1 MANQQKVAEIYASL
15 VLQTAELKAGLNEA
29 NSEIKRFTAQT
40 RAEMNEAKG
49 AMALLGDE
57 IGVRLPR
64 HLRGFVAEL
73 PGVASAMSAA
83 FNAIAVIGL
92 ISIVVEAGK
101 KVYEFVEKT
110 EEAAKKH
117 AEAWQSTIQPI
128 NDTNDKLELTKTKL
142 DNAIAKMEH
151 KPQNKIK
158 EAIEEATV
166 AADEL
171 GRHLDADI
179 KKIADTL
186 KGQEHNKIS
195 QLLLHQTGGIGAA
208 DIASDV
214 QDKFNQISAG
224 TFKGTGDQTKDRD
237 AVIQKA
243 IDEAFEKLRPAQIMA
258 DRITA
263 NFGGKAPATSSS
275 VQDVKAYSELIAGLK
290 GLQTQ
295 SALTQGI
302 NTDKLQ
308 LGKDTDAKDAS
319 DEHLKALE
327 KQMKEEKAH
336 HEVSISQE
344 ALFWSRHIADF
355 AKGSDQY
362 DSVIEKA
369 SQANQKV
376 LENYWSAGKLASA
389 KKQWSLQDEAA
400 PKQLGNTDSQGEKQ
414 LEQAQLRSAESQA
427 KINAQYTIAVDRINL
442 ATGAIS
448 AHTLAM
454 DEAAAHALDYKQQ
467 LAALT
472 AQLDELHKND
482 WMGDKANTA
491 QEVGLQTQINS
502 ITNTAKIQEM
512 QDAQNVLN
520 TTWKGMIDSV
530 FDEMI
535 KKSQDTSSQVK
546 AIAAQTIDGINSE
559 LAKGMT
565 GQKMTF
571 AHVFQNSAQ
580 SLAKTSLEKVE
591 GFGLKA
597 LGLGGGKRDGSSSQ
611 QALFVE
617 MAGGKVGGD
626 IGIPKDVADLFG
638 AKLPKVNGPAGAGT
652 NSLISGA
659 SKGLLGM
666 LNGSNFFSSLMG
678 GKLFGSGSLF
688 GGGFAAGGDVMGG
701 VPIDVGELGKER
713 FVPYTNGR
721 IIPHNQMGSNGPTIG
736 TIDARGTDPAM
747 VNAAVYHGMRLAH
760 AQAVHDSQQ
769 SMRERAMRTAH

>member
-171 GRHLDADI
+171 GRHLDTDI
-179 KKIADTL
+179 KRIADTL
-186 KGQEHNKIS
+186 KGQEHNKVS

-208 DIASDV
+208 DLASDV

-275 VQDVKAYSELIAGLK
+275 VQDVKAYTELIAGLK

-308 LGKDTDAKDAS
+308 LGKDTDARDAS

-327 KQMKEEKAH
+327 KQIKEEKAL

-389 KKQWSLQDEAA
+389 KKQWNLQDEAA

-448 AHTLAM
+448 AHALSM

-535 KKSQDTSSQVK
+535 KKSQDTDGQSYNIQVRAVNCAGVPSDWVQTTPYPYAVNPTHSLYNVYANNPIYAVSNPSNTSIAMSNVTVQFASNYTANYAARTFSIPVPSGPDWYYVNVYDPTQNGESGPTLTANCWTNNSLVGATNWVYMG
-546 AIAAQTIDGINSE
+546 AIQAWPQGGSTII
-559 LAKGMT
+559 
-565 GQKMTF
+565 
-571 AHVFQNSAQ
+571 
-580 SLAKTSLEKVE
+580 
-591 GFGLKA
+591 
-597 LGLGGGKRDGSSSQ
+597 LGGGNPAPRMVTTTGPISWPRPRPS
-611 QALFVE
+611 
-617 MAGGKVGGD
+617 
-626 IGIPKDVADLFG
+626 IPR
-638 AKLPKVNGPAGAGT
+638 PPGP
-652 NSLISGA
+652 
-659 SKGLLGM
+659 
-666 LNGSNFFSSLMG
+666 LN
-678 GKLFGSGSLF
+678 
-688 GGGFAAGGDVMGG
+688 
-701 VPIDVGELGKER
+701 
-713 FVPYTNGR
+713 
-721 IIPHNQMGSNGPTIG
+721 
-736 TIDARGTDPAM
+736 
-747 VNAAVYHGMRLAH
+747 
-760 AQAVHDSQQ
+760 
-769 SMRERAMRTAH
+769 